1 MTLSSPI
8 YLFFFFPL
16 FWLGGMLLH
25 GKGRK
30 LWLCVALLAFYAF
43 ADLRS
48 LPLLLGFCAFQY
60 GMGLCIG
67 GKKLLLLLGVVADTA
82 FLLYFKLT
90 GNAPVGLSFF
100 TFQAIAYL
108 AEVYRAPEKA
118 SRDPMEVLLYLCFF
132 PRLIC
137 GPLMGWSEHHRQY
150 RTLHMDAKGSAEGLR
165 RFALGLGKKVLIADM
180 LAPVVNEVYAA
191 DPSAVGTAG
200 AWLAALAYCLQLY
213 FDFSGYSDMAIGMG
227 RAFGFSFPENFDRPY
242 AAHSIADF
250 WRRWHITLGEW
261 FRKYVYIPLGGNQK
275 GRFRT
280 ACNKALVFVLTGLWH
295 GLGWTYL
302 LWGLWHALFSA
313 LESLCHVRRRV
324 SRLYTFPVVLL
335 GFVMFRAADVGQGLT
350 LLGRMFSYRAGLLPG
365 MNGVRITAL
374 VLGIALSL
382 YKRPKDAKK
391 LIPAWVNYSFALL
404 VFVLSLCVMAG
415 NDFTPFIYAQF

>member
-1 MTLSSPI
+1 MLA
-8 YLFFFFPL
+8 
-16 FWLGGMLLH
+16 MLLH
-25 GKGRK
+25 GKARK

-43 ADLRS
+43 ADLRN
-48 LPLLLGFCAFQY
+48 LPLLLLFCAFQY
-60 GMGLCIG
+60 GMALCIR
-67 GKKLLLLLGVVADTA
+67 GKKPLLFLGVTLDVA
-82 FLLYFKLT
+82 FLIAFKLM

-108 AEVYRAPEKA
+108 VEVYHAPEKA
-118 SRDPMEVLLYLCFF
+118 SRDAVELLLYLCFF

-137 GPLMGWSEHHRQY
+137 GPLMSWNEHHRQY
-150 RTLHMDAKGSAEGLR
+150 KTLHMDTKKSAEGLR

-180 LAPVVNEVYAA
+180 LAPIVNEAYAA
-191 DPSAVGTAG
+191 DVSALGTAG

-227 RAFGFSFPENFDRPY
+227 KAFGFTFPENFDRPY

-250 WRRWHITLGEW
+250 WRRWHITLGDW
-261 FRKYVYIPLGGNQK
+261 FKKYVYIPLGGNRK
-275 GRFRT
+275 GKART
-280 ACNKALVFVLTGLWH
+280 ALNKTLVFVLTGLWH

-313 LESLCHVRRRV
+313 LESLFHVRRRI
-324 SRLYTFPVVLL
+324 SRVYTPLVVLL
-335 GFVMFRAADVGQGLT
+335 GFVMFRAASVEQGL
-350 LLGRMFSYRAGLLPG
+350 GLLLRLFRYRPG
-365 MNGVRITAL
+365 LMPEMNGVRITAL
-374 VLGIALSL
+374 ALGVFLSV

-391 LIPAWVNYSFALL
+391 IVPVWVRYAFALL
-404 VFVLSLCVMAG
+404 VFALSLCVMAG